1 MGHPLNEQQLAALDR
16 HLHCAVLANA
26 GSGKTRI
33 LIERF
38 LRAVVLDGVP
48 IDNIVAITFTK
59 AAAAEMRER
68 IHERIEELLANNEER
83 VPYTTTLSD
92 ADLVARL
99 RSVSRSLALAR
110 ISTFHSFCAGLVRQY
125 ADVVGIPH
133 DVRDA
138 DDRESSYLV
147 AGAVASALR
156 GAASRGH
163 HLHTQLL
170 TAIEHISLDMIEQ
183 LVASIARD
191 RARSRS
197 AEQFIARTTEDILQE
212 RSAAVQNIQKRT
224 ARELLS
230 MVESALR
237 NITTYDCYRTCHSAC
252 GSLLQQLEQEGFSS
266 SVKGQ
271 LDDLRNEFFT
281 QKMLFA
287 KKKVDKEAKKADVY
301 PELAEV
307 DDDVLEILSLEWDSS
322 AEVRL
327 VNILRLISELGVTA
341 SQEYMRVKRSR
352 NVIDFDDMIHEA
364 IALLEQ
370 EEIQHA
376 VRSSITHVM
385 IDEFQDTDPTQY
397 RILELLAPDLI
408 SGAAPGPLVFVVGD
422 DKQSIYQFRNADVR
436 LFRRA
441 RHAITQTNLRTRTD
455 DGMRLLSK
463 SFRMHPDLC
472 DAVNSMCSAFF
483 AGDATDTVS
492 ASSYDVPYQPLV
504 AGLELERDQSTRRV
518 AVAEFGP
525 LDESDVAARS
535 IAEALASAKGSLR
548 PKDIAV
554 LVPKNSIK
562 ATIASALRRCGIPF
576 TIYGGRSFFS
586 RPEVADLRN
595 ALKSCIER
603 SDNLATACVMRSP
616 LLCCSDTDITS
627 AALTGSASSIQDGLV
642 QLVSAGLANPAQAAA
657 AAFFQKFSEE
667 LAELPS
673 HVVLEHMLEH
683 TLWYETVSGEER
695 YDQMIANIEKLMGIC
710 RDVVLEGGM
719 SHFDVLKAIS
729 VPENDSEAESAVLS
743 DDDAVHI
750 MTLHGAK
757 GLEFNLVVLAG
768 LTGSQRSDSA
778 IETSELGVTVSIPG
792 APCLSHYCNKT
803 ISATRRTAED
813 KRLLYVALTRAK
825 QHLILCLPSDR
836 EEHRPSGLAGMIA
849 DGLKNY
855 GNERVVTFDA
865 EDAVQRY
872 QPTSATERSV
882 VQLIE
887 PIEPL
892 PRWTRT
898 PSSTTQYHQ
907 TAAPTGSTSSAEMG
921 SAIHTA
927 LAVVI
932 KHSADL
938 SDDALM
944 EQIVRS
950 LHASGLT
957 RAKASQAAIEV
968 FSTLRSSLVQTV
980 APHLK
985 DVRIEQQLAMMDGDV
1000 LLHGILDVRLPEING
1015 VIEVWDWKTSSVRNA
1030 RQLAEQG
1037 ALYTS
1042 QMQAYA
1048 KLCFASYPSCASVRT
1063 RLVFTKA
1070 LQHDV
1075 DPSYVIDYVRS
1086 DF

>member
-212 RSAAVQNIQKRT
+212 RSAAVQIIQERT

-252 GSLLQQLEQEGFSS
+252 VSLLQQLEQEGFSS

-322 AEVRL
+322 AEVQL

-422 DKQSIYQFRNADVR
+422 DKQSI
-436 LFRRA
+436 
-441 RHAITQTNLRTRTD
+441 
-455 DGMRLLSK
+455 
-463 SFRMHPDLC
+463 
-472 DAVNSMCSAFF
+472 
-483 AGDATDTVS
+483 
-492 ASSYDVPYQPLV
+492 
-504 AGLELERDQSTRRV
+504 
-518 AVAEFGP
+518 
-525 LDESDVAARS
+525 
-535 IAEALASAKGSLR
+535 
-548 PKDIAV
+548 
-554 LVPKNSIK
+554 
-562 ATIASALRRCGIPF
+562 
-576 TIYGGRSFFS
+576 
-586 RPEVADLRN
+586 
-595 ALKSCIER
+595 
-603 SDNLATACVMRSP
+603 
-616 LLCCSDTDITS
+616 
-627 AALTGSASSIQDGLV
+627 
-642 QLVSAGLANPAQAAA
+642 
-657 AAFFQKFSEE
+657 
-667 LAELPS
+667 
-673 HVVLEHMLEH
+673 
-683 TLWYETVSGEER
+683 
-695 YDQMIANIEKLMGIC
+695 
-710 RDVVLEGGM
+710 
-719 SHFDVLKAIS
+719 
-729 VPENDSEAESAVLS
+729 
-743 DDDAVHI
+743 
-750 MTLHGAK
+750 
-757 GLEFNLVVLAG
+757 
-768 LTGSQRSDSA
+768 
-778 IETSELGVTVSIPG
+778 
-792 APCLSHYCNKT
+792 
-803 ISATRRTAED
+803 
-813 KRLLYVALTRAK
+813 
-825 QHLILCLPSDR
+825 
-836 EEHRPSGLAGMIA
+836 
-849 DGLKNY
+849 
-855 GNERVVTFDA
+855 
-865 EDAVQRY
+865 
-872 QPTSATERSV
+872 
-882 VQLIE
+882 
-887 PIEPL
+887 
-892 PRWTRT
+892 
-898 PSSTTQYHQ
+898 
-907 TAAPTGSTSSAEMG
+907 
-921 SAIHTA
+921 
-927 LAVVI
+927 
-932 KHSADL
+932 
-938 SDDALM
+938 
-944 EQIVRS
+944 
-950 LHASGLT
+950 
-957 RAKASQAAIEV
+957 
-968 FSTLRSSLVQTV
+968 
-980 APHLK
+980 
-985 DVRIEQQLAMMDGDV
+985 
-1000 LLHGILDVRLPEING
+1000 
-1015 VIEVWDWKTSSVRNA
+1015 
-1030 RQLAEQG
+1030 
-1037 ALYTS
+1037 
-1042 QMQAYA
+1042 
-1048 KLCFASYPSCASVRT
+1048 
-1063 RLVFTKA
+1063 
-1070 LQHDV
+1070 
-1075 DPSYVIDYVRS
+1075 
-1086 DF
+1086 